1 MAKSTKTLA
10 PCYVSGLRFENLKCF
25 SDIQT
30 LSFLDRDGRPSM
42 WNLLLGENGVGKTTA
57 LQCLAWMRP
66 FDPAAPFNFY
76 QPALI
81 DEEENSVFE
90 KLVRFGSKK
99 LLIEAEFVEGRSDE
113 HSNSVLKTG
122 ISVTTDGKGK
132 LLKLVPIDFK
142 KKGKVAPNIQM
153 IAYSANR
160 LVGSRNLS
168 EDKMSDPISTIFE
181 TGTTLYDPEA
191 ILKDLDYAALK
202 TKTRPTRDLFARVK
216 DLIATILP
224 DVASPDDV
232 LISGPEITG
241 GSIELSG
248 LQLKTPDGTV
258 PFSELSLGYQ
268 TTLAWTLDLAWRMIR
283 ENPKSKN
290 PFGEPAIVLIDE
302 IDLHLHPKWQ
312 LSIRQHLAEHFPA
325 TQFIV
330 TAHSPIMALASL
342 DSNLMVFERQDDH
355 VVINDY
361 AERVI
366 DWRIDQVVMELF
378 SLRSP
383 RPPWIEK
390 LFDERSLLLRDS
402 KRTKRKQARL
412 EEIEARIQKLPV
424 WDTPED
430 LEAMDI
436 IHRAADQLKGMLQSE
451 K

>member
-1 MAKSTKTLA
+1 
-10 PCYVSGLRFENLKCF
+10 
-25 SDIQT
+25 
-30 LSFLDRDGRPSM
+30 M
-42 WNLLLGENGVGKTTA
+42 WNLLLGENGVGKTTV

-66 FDPAAPFNFY
+66 VDAADDFI
-76 QPALI
+76 QPALT
-81 DEEENSVFE
+81 DEEDNTVFE
-90 KLVRFGSKK
+90 KLVRIGTKE
-99 LLIEAEFVEGRSDE
+99 LLIEAEFHEDRSNE
-113 HSNSVLKTG
+113 RSKSVLKTG
-122 ISVTTDGKGK
+122 IKATIDNKRELEEFEAIDPKKDGEK
-132 LLKLVPIDFK
+132 
-142 KKGKVAPNIQM
+142 APNIQI
-153 IAYSANR
+153 IAYGANR

-168 EDKMSDPISTIFE
+168 DDKMSDPISTIFE
-181 TGTTLYDPEA
+181 TATTLYDPEA

-202 TKTRPTRDLFARVK
+202 TDTKSARDLFARVK
-216 DLIATILP
+216 GLIATILP
-224 DVASPDDV
+224 DVARPEDV

-342 DSNLMVFERQDDH
+342 DSNLMVFERQDNH

-383 RPPWIEK
+383 RPPWVEK

-402 KRTKRKQARL
+402 KRTKRKEARL
-412 EEIEARIQKLPV
+412 EEIEARIQELPV

-430 LEAMDI
+430 REAMDI

>member
-1 MAKSTKTLA
+1 
-10 PCYVSGLRFENLKCF
+10 
-25 SDIQT
+25 
-30 LSFLDRDGRPSM
+30 M

-66 FDPAAPFNFY
+66 VDPADPLDFY
-76 QPALI
+76 QPALT

-90 KLVRFGSKK
+90 KLVRFGSQK
-99 LLIEAEFVEGRSDE
+99 LLIEAEFVEGRSDG
-113 HSNSVLKTG
+113 HGNSVLKTG
-122 ISVTTDGKGK
+122 INVTTDGKGK
-132 LLKLVPIDFK
+132 LLDLVPRDPK
-142 KKGKVAPNIQM
+142 KEGKVAPNIQI

-181 TGTTLYDPEA
+181 TVTTLYDPEA

-202 TKTRPTRDLFARVK
+202 ADTKDAHDLFARVK
-216 DLIATILP
+216 RLIATILP
-224 DVASPDDV
+224 DVAKPDDV

-241 GSIELSG
+241 ESIEFSG
-248 LQLKTPDGTV
+248 FHLKTPDGTV

-283 ENPKSKN
+283 KNPKSEN
-290 PFGEPAIVLIDE
+290 PFAEPAIVLIDE

-312 LSIRQHLAEHFPA
+312 LSIRQQLADHFPA
-325 TQFIV
+325 TQFFV

-342 DSNLMVFERQDDH
+342 DSNLMVFERQDNH
-355 VVINDY
+355 VVVNDY
-361 AERVI
+361 TERVI

-390 LFDERSLLLRDS
+390 LFDERSLLLRNS
-402 KRTKRKQARL
+402 KRTKPEDARL
-412 EEIEARIQKLPV
+412 EKIEARIQELPV
-424 WDTPED
+424 WETPED
-430 LEAMDI
+430 REAMDI
-436 IHRAADQLKGMLQSE
+436 IRKAADQLKGMLQSE